1 MKKVLSVILSLF
13 YLATASGVGMNLHYC
28 CGMLDK
34 VELSYAVPDSHV
46 ACGMES
52 AYQGKDCCK
61 NVHKEFKIT
70 QAQNTVS
77 DVAFPAVH
85 AFSAIIPLFPL
96 ASAPNFPTIAKGD
109 FLPHAPPFRETEP
122 VYLRNCTFL
131 I

>member
-1 MKKVLSVILSLF
+1 MKKVLAVIFSLF

-34 VELSYAVPDSHV
+34 VELSYTMPAGHA

-52 AYQGKDCCK
+52 AYIGNDCCK
-61 NVHKEFKIT
+61 NVHQEFKIT

-77 DVAFPAVH
+77 DIAIPAVH
-85 AFSAIIPLFPL
+85 TFAAILPSFPL
-96 ASAPNFPTIAKGD
+96 ASAPNFPSITKGS

-122 VYLRNCTFL
+122 VYLKNCSFL